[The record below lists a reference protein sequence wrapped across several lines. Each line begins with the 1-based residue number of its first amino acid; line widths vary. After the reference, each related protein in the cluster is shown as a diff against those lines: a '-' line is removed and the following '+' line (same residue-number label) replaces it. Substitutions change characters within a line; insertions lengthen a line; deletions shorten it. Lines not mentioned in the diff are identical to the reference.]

1 MPRKKKI
8 MDSVVFN
15 NGGSKT
21 MIKPDERAKIRRLI
35 LVEHRP
41 IREVAR
47 MLEISRNAIR
57 RCVREDPSPTLGRKS
72 SNGKFLSEHQKDIRD
87 LYEKCELRCP
97 PLQRLIKEQYGIDIS
112 LRMLERFCAD
122 IRQEHRL
129 ERVQADVPI
138 RYETAPGQHMQ
149 VDFGEKDVLVNGQ
162 PIRLHF
168 FVAKLCYSRRVFAKA
183 YFAETQAAWID
194 GMESAFRYFGGLPY
208 CIVCDNASSLVRDHY
223 AKDASARFT
232 ERSSVRI
239 TTSRGSPQLSVNPVA
254 RAKLKVVSTTSRAIW
269 PVSTSRIWRRGIF
282 GWRNGA
288 WSPITVDYQRFL
300 KESSLPSDGG

>member
-87 LYEKCELRCP
+87 LYEK
-97 PLQRLIKEQYGIDIS
+97 
-112 LRMLERFCAD
+112 M
-122 IRQEHRL
+122 
-129 ERVQADVPI
+129 RVALS
-138 RYETAPGQHMQ
+138 T
-149 VDFGEKDVLVNGQ
+149 
-162 PIRLHF
+162 
-168 FVAKLCYSRRVFAKA
+168 
-183 YFAETQAAWID
+183 
-194 GMESAFRYFGGLPY
+194 
-208 CIVCDNASSLVRDHY
+208 
-223 AKDASARFT
+223 ASAANQGT
-232 ERSSVRI
+232 VRYRHLI
-239 TTSRGSPQLSVNPVA
+239 EDA
-254 RAKLKVVSTTSRAIW
+254 
-269 PVSTSRIWRRGIF
+269 
-282 GWRNGA
+282 
-288 WSPITVDYQRFL
+288 
-300 KESSLPSDGG
+300 

>member
-87 LYEKCELRCP
+87 LYEKCELRRASEILC
-97 PLQRLIKEQYGIDIS
+97 
-112 LRMLERFCAD
+112 LR
-122 IRQEHRL
+122 
-129 ERVQADVPI
+129 
-138 RYETAPGQHMQ
+138 
-149 VDFGEKDVLVNGQ
+149 
-162 PIRLHF
+162 
-168 FVAKLCYSRRVFAKA
+168 
-183 YFAETQAAWID
+183 
-194 GMESAFRYFGGLPY
+194 
-208 CIVCDNASSLVRDHY
+208 DN
-223 AKDASARFT
+223 
-232 ERSSVRI
+232 
-239 TTSRGSPQLSVNPVA
+239 
-254 RAKLKVVSTTSRAIW
+254 
-269 PVSTSRIWRRGIF
+269 
-282 GWRNGA
+282 
-288 WSPITVDYQRFL
+288 WSP
-300 KESSLPSDGG
+300 